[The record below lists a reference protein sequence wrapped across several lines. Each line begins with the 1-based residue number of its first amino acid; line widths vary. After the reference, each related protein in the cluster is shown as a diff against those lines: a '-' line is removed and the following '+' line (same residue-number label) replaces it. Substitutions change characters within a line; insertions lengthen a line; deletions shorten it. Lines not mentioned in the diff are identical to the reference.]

1 MCLGAQA
8 RAANENARRNYQYQ
22 LQRREQE
29 WMQQLSMTG
38 VERIQ
43 YEQGLNAAD
52 LGLANIYADIQ
63 EKHGDLVDQAMREDQ
78 KDWKEFLQNNTGAK
92 LAASGVT
99 GKSAQRISSL
109 DLAAYL
115 KAGSDRANQLN
126 KSARQLNREGAK
138 AAAKTK
144 HQKMSMFA
152 QQAMV
157 KMPDIAPPP
166 PVMQNVGAA
175 AFTEALSIG
184 TSLLSI
190 PGAGGGPLLLSDRK
204 LKENIK
210 KIGESISGLGIYKF
224 NYIGQTQKWIGTM
237 ADEVKKIK
245 PEAVFRMKN
254 GFEGVRY
261 DLIDVKMRR
270 AVA

>member
-29 WMQQLSMTG
+29 WMQTLSMTG

-52 LGLANIYADIQ
+52 LGLANVYADIQ
-63 EKHGDLVDQAMREDQ
+63 EKHGDLVDQAMAQDQ
-78 KDWKEFLQNNTGAK
+78 DDWKQFLQNNTGAK

-99 GKSAQRISSL
+99 GKSAQRIASL
-109 DLAAYL
+109 DLAGYL
-115 KAGSDRANQLN
+115 KAGSDRANQLT
-126 KSARQLNREGAK
+126 KSAKQLNKEGAM

-144 HQKMSMFA
+144 HQKMNMFA

-157 KMPDIAPPP
+157 KMPDIAPPQ
-166 PVMQNVGAA
+166 PVMQNVGMA
-175 AFTEALSIG
+175 AFSEALSMG
-184 TSLLSI
+184 MSV
-190 PGAGGGPLLLSDRK
+190 AGPFIAAGSDRK

-210 KIGESISGLGIYKF
+210 KIGESISGLGIYTF
-224 NYIGQTQKWIGTM
+224 NYIGKAKRYIGTM
-237 ADEVKKIK
+237 SDDVKKLF
-245 PEAVFRMKN
+245 PEAVVIMDN
-254 GFEGVRY
+254 GYEGVRY
-261 DLIDVKMRR
+261 DLIDVQFKEI
-270 AVA
+270 V